1 MSYFPMIPPQPIQ
14 QYTPQLPSVLDTQ
27 ANYIFSQS
35 VESSAQIEKGQLL
48 VRDKRATHKFEQKY
62 VTFMHFLP
70 WMHSNRILL
79 NEFQLNPYWSALIE
93 LLGYFQYQD
102 VNYVVASADAIHGQ
116 IKTKFLRQC
125 IALKYLDFIEPVN
138 ANLKHQ
144 KTVFKRCLDKHKQ
157 MNCLFLDLPCV
168 FNMALHLDD
177 EAQLSK
183 IARKWLERL
192 HQSEVLASKL
202 YDVQWRI
209 VKSLNGFYAVHAI
222 IYVIGEETQY
232 SEFILQQWKGTCL
245 ALGYDCR
252 KGSQYLIEEK
262 HCYFAD
268 SDMRGYW
275 CKQIELLNE
284 PLKIYRYVSQHISY
298 LWQTYTG
305 NIPAKRK

>member
-1 MSYFPMIPPQPIQ
+1 MSYFSMPSPPPIQ
-14 QYTPQLPSVLDTQ
+14 QYTPQLPLVLDVQ
-27 ANYIFSQS
+27 ANYIFNQS

-62 VTFMHFLP
+62 LTFMHFLP

-79 NEFQLNPYWSALIE
+79 NEFQLNPYWNVLIE

-116 IKTKFLRQC
+116 IKTKFRRQC

-157 MNCLFLDLPCV
+157 MNCLFLDLPFV
-168 FNMALHLDD
+168 FNMPLHLDN
-177 EAQLSK
+177 ETRLLK
-183 IARKWLERL
+183 IARNWLERL
-192 HQSEVLASKL
+192 HKSEELTSKL

-209 VKSLNGFYAVHAI
+209 VKSLNGFYAIHAMV
-222 IYVIGEETQY
+222 YVIGDEAQY
-232 SEFILQQWKGTCL
+232 SEFILQEWRGACC
-245 ALGYDCR
+245 AHGYE
-252 KGSQYLIEEK
+252 LIQGYPYQVQEK

-268 SDMRGYW
+268 SDMRSFW
-275 CKQIELLNE
+275 RLQIELFNE
-284 PLKIYRYVSQHISY
+284 PLKIYRYESKNISY
-298 LWQTYTG
+298 LWQTYPG

>member
-1 MSYFPMIPPQPIQ
+1 MSYFPMPSPPPIQ
-14 QYTPQLPSVLDTQ
+14 QYTSQLPLVLDAQ
-27 ANYIFSQS
+27 ANYIFNQS

-62 VTFMHFLP
+62 LTFMYFLP

-79 NEFQLNPYWSALIE
+79 NEFQLNPYWNVLIE

-144 KTVFKRCLDKHKQ
+144 KTIFKRCLDKHKQ

-168 FNMALHLDD
+168 FNMPLHLDD

-192 HQSEVLASKL
+192 HQSEVLSGKL

-245 ALGYDCR
+245 ALGYECK
-252 KGSQYLIEEK
+252 KGSPYLIEEK

-268 SDMRGYW
+268 SDIRGYW